1 MSRVSVGKVFW
12 FGLWSMNESWQNTE
26 DTMELSFFTSKFV
39 LTVFLR
45 TLFCSDRL
53 PSPHFESDWDF
64 RLLLQ
69 VVSDCWRRMVSSMTC
84 PKDFEKLLRWLSI
97 FEKTRFKFK
106 GTLFWGKD
114 AHVQRLKMF
123 HRVGAVT
130 QPSWFHGGKII
141 VSLYAF
147 LLRVS
152 MFASFRVYGSF
163 NPILIFTP
171 FWDAMPKPNS
181 LKA

>member
-1 MSRVSVGKVFW
+1 MTFW
-12 FGLWSMNESWQNTE
+12 SGGRLRCECRGSQWGRCFGLGCDQWVIAKHRGYHGIV
-26 DTMELSFFTSKFV
+26 FFTSKFV

-53 PSPHFESDWDF
+53 PSPHFQSDWDF

-84 PKDFEKLLRWLSI
+84 PNDFEKLLHWLSI

-130 QPSWFHGGKII
+130 QPSWFHGGKNN
-141 VSLYAF
+141 
-147 LLRVS
+147 RVTLCFFVTNFHVCEFS
-152 MFASFRVYGSF
+152 R
-163 NPILIFTP
+163 I
-171 FWDAMPKPNS
+171 W
-181 LKA
+181 